1 MTQEE
6 TERKYKIVINEIHNI
21 ELTNDKTKRQRWREL
36 QKIKKWLE
44 SEIRNF
50 AIKYIAPNM

>member
-1 MTQEE
+1 MTQKE
-6 TERKYKIVINEIHNI
+6 TERKYKAVIDEIHNI

-50 AIKYIAPNM
+50 AIKYIVPNM